1 MKEDPRDPRAA
12 EGQPSVHRTSS
23 RGRWLVLALFVLG
36 GLMVGGL
43 FVARAV
49 MPPPVE
55 PVAPEEAIDG

>member
-1 MKEDPRDPRAA
+1 MKEDPRDPTSSER
-12 EGQPSVHRTSS
+12 QLSVHRTSS

-36 GLMVGGL
+36 GLIVGGL

-55 PVAPEEAIDG
+55 AVTPEEAIDG